1 MSRVRTL
8 SVDLTSGPEDVR
20 RDLGRAVEE
29 DEEGFGPVYML
40 VFLKEIFA
48 KLWKMY
54 FFLERSTAR
63 GLRFPPVSRRPQTM
77 TSGR

>member
-1 MSRVRTL
+1 MPISHDFAVINILYFSLSRVRTL

-40 VFLKEIFA
+40 VFF
-48 KLWKMY
+48 
-54 FFLERSTAR
+54 
-63 GLRFPPVSRRPQTM
+63 
-77 TSGR
+77 